1 MAEPST
7 IYFPLRSNAASLIT
21 GRGIGDVRRRLML
34 ASLLHDEVWIEA
46 GLLSVMAGPDGSNAW
61 HRRGIDPTSV
71 AWQSPRARNQGEGQ
85 EFGLAF
91 GIEPEPGVW
100 VEPTHAMPLGT
111 STISWEATFEPFRRE
126 LPREAAGWITYVD
139 YVDPPAARQIAG
151 RWSFAEFVGP
161 DKWLIRRWPEQFIR
175 DVFVKG
181 THLDIAAAETAGA
194 AVSIDRAHKP
204 VVDALVRRHVAERLP
219 GDYLLDL
226 IVPVGT
232 TWTDVVDLRREDR
245 ALADYRAAVRDAAN
259 VVTAAGEFGEAFE
272 HALLEEW
279 GRRIGAAS
287 ARGAPRWIRRGV
299 VGIGLVAGLTVDAVT
314 ATTPWIGIA
323 GAATA
328 DIAGEAV
335 QEVLERRAKP
345 RWLAIDARLR
355 RRKP

>member
-1 MAEPST
+1 VAEPST

-21 GRGIGDVRRRLML
+21 GRGVGDVRRRLML

-61 HRRGIDPTSV
+61 HRRGIDPASV
-71 AWQSPRARNQGEGQ
+71 TWQSPRARNQGEGQ

-139 YVDPPAARQIAG
+139 YIDPPAAKQIAG
-151 RWSFAEFVGP
+151 RWSFAEFVEP
-161 DKWLIRRWPEQFIR
+161 DKWLTRRWPEQFIR

-194 AVSIDRAHKP
+194 FLSIDRAHRP
-204 VVDALVRRHVAERLP
+204 VVDALIRRNVAERLP
-219 GDYLLDL
+219 GDHLLDL

-232 TWTDVVDLRREDR
+232 TWTDVVDLRSQDG
-245 ALADYRAAVRDAAN
+245 ALAKYRVAVREAAN
-259 VVTAAGEFGEAFE
+259 TVTAAAAFGVDFE

-279 GRRIGAAS
+279 GRRIGEAS
-287 ARGAPRWIRRGV
+287 TKGAQRWIRRGV
-299 VGIGLVAGLTVDAVT
+299 VGLGFVAGIAVDAVT
-314 ATTPWIGIA
+314 ATTPLIGIA
-323 GAATA
+323 GAAA
-328 DIAGEAV
+328 AELAGETV
-335 QEVLERRAKP
+335 QGALDRRAKP

-355 RRKP
+355 RPTA